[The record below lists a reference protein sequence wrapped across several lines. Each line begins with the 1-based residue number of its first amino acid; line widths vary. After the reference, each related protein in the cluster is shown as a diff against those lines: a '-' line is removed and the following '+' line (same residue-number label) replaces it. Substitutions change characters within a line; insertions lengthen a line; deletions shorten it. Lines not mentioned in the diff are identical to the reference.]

1 MIAIATGTPYRQSS
15 TNFQQFIATVMF
27 KAAINPYDDIVGEA
41 ATVLADSQAHNLMA
55 VYLNCPTFSKSDR

>member
-1 MIAIATGTPYRQSS
+1 MIAIATPYRQSS
-15 TNFQQFIATVMF
+15 TNLQQVNGTVMF

-41 ATVLADSQAHNLMA
+41 AVVLADSQAHSLTA